1 MGRSPETAFDV
12 AFPLARGISMVFAY
26 YHEQRPEARL
36 RLWVPWT
43 RTAMETT
50 EPQVYFVSGFDGIGS
65 GWHGRYG
72 IVHGHDGT
80 TKLQI
85 WFNYQGGRHA
95 SRTHVIPLPASSNP
109 DLSEVPYFRL
119 AFHALFS
126 MRVGMVLK
134 GCVESDPAKP
144 QITMVLIAK
153 EVATPPP
160 GDILRI

>member
-1 MGRSPETAFDV
+1 MHTTMCM
-12 AFPLARGISMVFAY
+12 I
-26 YHEQRPEARL
+26 
-36 RLWVPWT
+36 T
-43 RTAMETT
+43 RASHSGWETT
-50 EPQVYFVSGFDGIGS
+50 EPQVYFVSGYDGIGS

-72 IVHGHDGT
+72 IVHGYDGT

-160 GDILRI
+160 IDHLASAATSSASSSTTYRPGILSI